1 MSNPLMELNARRT
14 PEERQAAAKKAA
26 EASVVARRRAKSWRE
41 AAQLVLSG
49 ELSNEEAQ
57 RARATLNL
65 PEDLELTQREAILAA
80 GAERA
85 KKGDKDWATF
95 LRDTAGENPQILIKV
110 GNLDDKPFAMLELG
124 SLSDAQLRAIAE
136 RERPDSLDSEPEI
149 IDLEPVAE
157 GTEIGLHNDDSEG

>member
-1 MSNPLMELNARRT
+1 MGNINDYNQRLTQEQRIQS
-14 PEERQAAAKKAA
+14 AKRAA

-49 ELSNEEAQ
+49 ELNNEEAE
-57 RARATLNL
+57 RARTTLNL

-85 KKGDKDWATF
+85 KKGDKDWAAF
-95 LRDTAGENPQILIKV
+95 LRDTAGENPQILVKV

-124 SLSDAQLRAIAE
+124 SLSDEQLRAIAE
-136 RERPDSLDSEPEI
+136 RERPESLDSEPEI

-157 GTEIGLHNDDSEG
+157 GAEIGLHNEDSEG

>member
-1 MSNPLMELNARRT
+1 MGNINEYNHSLTQEQRIQSAKR
-14 PEERQAAAKKAA
+14 AAA
-26 EASVVARRRAKSWRE
+26 ASVVARKRAKSWRE

-49 ELSNEEAQ
+49 ELSNEEAV

-85 KKGDKDWATF
+85 KKGDKDWAAF
-95 LRDTAGENPQILIKV
+95 LRDTAGENPQILVKV

-124 SLSDAQLRAIAE
+124 SLSDEQLRAIAE

-157 GTEIGLHNDDSEG
+157 GAEIGLHNGNSEG